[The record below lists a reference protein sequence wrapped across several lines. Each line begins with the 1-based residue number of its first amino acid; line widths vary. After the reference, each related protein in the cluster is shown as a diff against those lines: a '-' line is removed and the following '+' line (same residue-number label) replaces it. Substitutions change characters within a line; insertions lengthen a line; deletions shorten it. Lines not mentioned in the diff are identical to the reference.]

1 MVDFIYYSV
10 TLSQIELP
18 QQSDIISYI
27 PDKVET
33 WTKIEGTGAVTVDNL
48 VPQLPDNMF

>member
-1 MVDFIYYSV
+1 MVDFIYYPV
-10 TLSQIELP
+10 TSSQIELP

-48 VPQLPDNMF
+48 VPQFPNNMF

>member
-1 MVDFIYYSV
+1 MRLEEQGLFTVLWPVLEGKVDFIYYSV
-10 TLSQIELP
+10 TSSQIELP

-33 WTKIEGTGAVTVDNL
+33 
-48 VPQLPDNMF
+48 